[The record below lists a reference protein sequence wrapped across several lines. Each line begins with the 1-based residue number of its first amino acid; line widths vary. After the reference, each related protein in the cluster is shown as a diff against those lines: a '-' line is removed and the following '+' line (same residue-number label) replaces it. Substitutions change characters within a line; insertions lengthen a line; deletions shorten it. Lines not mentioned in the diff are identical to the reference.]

1 MNTQLAKKYLFISIL
16 FFFFFGQVHAQKKA
30 SIVGTVLSE
39 FNDGIQGVSVMLK
52 DAKKGTATDPQGQ
65 FVLNNLDPGEYTLE
79 ITAVGYKSITKD
91 VTLKEDEE
99 KKVVFTLLQSETQLS
114 EIMVRGQA
122 IDPKNQAITVNEITR
137 KQLQTLNIDLPIRVI
152 EQVPGVDLNAYY
164 QGGVAD
170 QFSIR
175 GFGGGGHEGQ
185 AGAQIDGVSL
195 NEAEGHSDGY
205 ADLNIL
211 IPLNLEKVKVY
222 KGPSS
227 VLFGRFA
234 EGGTIAMETRKGGN
248 YQDISLNGG
257 AFNTLNAQYATG
269 KSLPLGE
276 QKRKLETN
284 LAFQFYQSD
293 GYAENSDNLR
303 GNLTGRLAYQLTDKT
318 DVALSLRGH
327 RSKWDVAG
335 YISEDRVNDR
345 NLRTLQ
351 GENAE
356 NDGGGKQFYSQK
368 LDINH
373 TFNENLRLLVFGYAV
388 QQEFTRFAKFGFT
401 PGGQTERFNT
411 RNVYAVGAT
420 LNGRSKLGGIR
431 MDWIAGTEFYTE
443 ATDRKRWNTSERV
456 REDQFLDRKFDVQT
470 QSAYA
475 QGVFDFNQYFK
486 PSIGFRYDKFAGS
499 FNNNDPN
506 QEPFENDIDQLSN
519 VTPKLGIR
527 SSVLESLN
535 LRVSASNGFSLPNSS
550 LKYEQDA
557 NLDPVQLWQYE
568 LGAHYKSVDWLELD
582 VVGFILN
589 TSNEIF
595 ENPPGSGDFV
605 NVGETRRTGIETEAV
620 VKPTS
625 SLRIR
630 GTFSYTESEILEN
643 PDEALIGKSLV
654 NVPKTISTFDVS
666 YVFKNGLGS
675 RFAVRDVGSYF
686 TNPENT
692 AGYDG
697 YTVANLNFFYNFND
711 LFPNRGR
718 LFVEINNLFDAVYS
732 ETVFGGVG
740 SQIFTPAPT
749 RNVMMGV
756 SYNFKNE

>member
-1 MNTQLAKKYLFISIL
+1 MNNQLIQTYLVVSIL
-16 FFFFFGQVHAQKKA
+16 FFFFFGQVNAQKNA
-30 SIVGTVLSE
+30 TIEGTVLSE
-39 FNDGIQGVSVMLK
+39 FYDGIQNVSVIL
-52 DAKKGTATDPQGQ
+52 KGTTKGTTTDQQGQ
-65 FVLNNLDPGEYTLE
+65 FVFNNLDPGEYTLE
-79 ITAVGYKSITKD
+79 ITALGYKNITKV
-91 VTLKEDEE
+91 VTLQEDEE
-99 KKVVFTLLQSETQLS
+99 KKVIFTLLQSETQLS

-122 IDPKNQAITVNEITR
+122 IDPKNQAITVNDITR
-137 KQLQTLNIDLPIRVI
+137 KQLQTLNIDSPIRII

-185 AGAQIDGVSL
+185 AGVQIDGVSL
-195 NEAEGHSDGY
+195 NEAEGHADGY

-234 EGGTIAMETRKGGN
+234 EGGTLAMETRKGGN
-248 YQDISLNGG
+248 YQDVSVNGG

-269 KSLPLGE
+269 KSMLLGE
-276 QKRKLETN
+276 QNRKLETN

-293 GYAENSDNLR
+293 GYAENSENLR

-318 DVALSLRGH
+318 DVAISLRGH

-345 NLRTLQ
+345 TLRRLQ

-356 NDGGGKQFYSQK
+356 NDGGKKQFYSQK
-368 LDINH
+368 LDVNH
-373 TFNENLRLLVFGYAV
+373 TFNDSLRLLVFGYAV
-388 QQEFTRFAKFGFT
+388 QQEFTRFAKFGLD

-420 LNGRSKLGGIR
+420 LNGQNNIGGVN
-431 MDWIAGTEFYTE
+431 MNWIAGTEFYSE

-456 REDQFLDRKFDVQT
+456 REDQFLDRKFDIQT
-470 QSAYA
+470 LSAYV
-475 QGVFDFNQYFK
+475 QGVFDINQYFR
-486 PSIGFRYDKFAGS
+486 PSIGLRYDTFAGS

-506 QEPFENDIDQLSN
+506 QEPFKNDIDQISN

-527 SSVLESLN
+527 SSVLESLD
-535 LRVSASNGFSLPNSS
+535 LRVSASNGFSLPNST
-550 LKYEQDA
+550 LKYEQDV

-568 LGAHYKSVDWLELD
+568 LGANYKGLDWLELD

-595 ENPPGSGDFV
+595 ESPPGSGDFI
-605 NVGETRRTGIETEAV
+605 NIGETRRTGIETEV
-620 VKPTS
+620 VLKPTS
-625 SLRIR
+625 GLRIR

-643 PDEALIGKSLV
+643 PDESLVGKSLV
-654 NVPKTISTFDVS
+654 NIPETISTFDVS
-666 YVFKNGLGS
+666 YVFNNGFGS
-675 RFAVRDVGSYF
+675 RFTIRDVGSYF
-686 TNPENT
+686 TNAENT

-711 LFPNRGR
+711 LFTNRGR
-718 LFVEINNLFDAVYS
+718 VFIEINNLFDSLYS
-732 ETVFGGVG
+732 EIVFGGVG

-749 RNVMMGV
+749 TNLMMGV
-756 SYNFKNE
+756 SYNF